1 MITSSYFRRFG
12 ACLAVLTGLG
22 LASCT
27 SDSKDSTPT
36 VAQTIFV
43 VAEDNTQSRL
53 LTEIYAQSL
62 EKGGF
67 RVSRRDPVKDLA
79 AGYALLK
86 AGTVDFFIAH
96 TGELLDYLAAN
107 EPAAASTSTTA
118 AATTTTGLDA
128 TSTTTAAST
137 ETTTGETDDTTDTT
151 GDTTGDTTDTTGDS
165 TATTAK
171 TTSTTAKPTSTTA
184 ASTATSAKGFAAHPA
199 STDTTDGPTTTAKKA
214 STTTAPDTTDA
225 SDTTEATDDSTAT
238 TVPTLDSSDIPT
250 SETATTLFDA
260 TSTTVP
266 TPGNAAAVSINGQ
279 SNLIG
284 QILPDSLQI
293 GAASD
298 AEDKSVIACNAAVST
313 TGSLVTLSDVARG
326 ADIFTLA
333 APKDFETTDATFGLA
348 GFQKVYGDVTFK
360 KINELDPAKV
370 GEAITSPTTTIDTSV
385 STTVAPT
392 TTEAPTTTVVGPA
405 PTTAPAATTTTTIPS
420 DLLPDADCVAT
431 NSLDIT
437 MPNDA
442 VIMDDDKNWIETNGI
457 IPVLT
462 ATAFTPGV
470 QQVVDQISQQLTTGE
485 LRVMLAAISSEPTS
499 PEAMASRY
507 IASKESTGS

>member
-1 MITSSYFRRFG
+1 MITSSYFRRCG

-36 VAQTIFV
+36 VAQTVFV
-43 VAEDNTQSRL
+43 VSEDNPQSKL

-67 RVSRRDPVKDLA
+67 RVSRRDPVADLA

-86 AGTVDFFIAH
+86 AGTADLFVTH
-96 TGELLDYLAAN
+96 TGELLQYLAAN
-107 EPAAASTSTTA
+107 EPAAASTSTTEA
-118 AATTTTGLDA
+118 VTTTTTAVEA
-128 TSTTTAAST
+128 TSTTTASSDSVDT
-137 ETTTGETDDTTDTT
+137 TTDETTDSTTDDTT
-151 GDTTGDTTDTTGDS
+151 GDTSTDS
-165 TATTAK
+165 
-171 TTSTTAKPTSTTA
+171 
-184 ASTATSAKGFAAHPA
+184 SAKGFVASPTQA
-199 STDTTDGPTTTAKKA
+199 STDSTDGPTTTAKSA
-214 STTTAPDTTDA
+214 TTSTSDTTDA
-225 SDTTEATDDSTAT
+225 TDATDASET
-238 TVPTLDSSDIPT
+238 TDASLNSSDIPAD
-250 SETATTLFDA
+250 ETPTTVFDA

-313 TGSLVTLSDVARG
+313 TGSLVTLSDIARG

-333 APKDFETTDATFGLA
+333 APKDFATTDATFGLA

-360 KINELDPAKV
+360 EIKELDDAKV

-385 STTVAPT
+385 TTTVAPT

-405 PTTAPAATTTTTIPS
+405 PTTTPAATTTTTIPS

-442 VIMDDDKNWIETNGI
+442 VIMDDDKNWIETNGV

-470 QQVVDQISQQLTTGE
+470 QQLVDQISQQLTTGE
-485 LRVMLAAISSEPTS
+485 LRVMLAAINSEPTS

-507 IASKESTGS
+507 IDSKESTGS